1 MNSEH
6 VDILII
12 EENESII
19 NLYKK
24 MLMNILNDEYS
35 IKILKNNKE
44 ISNFFD
50 NTNNFKNKISLIIS
64 ESSIEGVEII
74 EKLGDIKSMFP
85 RVCVYIMSNDV
96 NIEKLK
102 KALKYGVSD
111 WIEKP
116 ITPDE
121 FYEVVHKS
129 IYRGTSFESKIR
141 DIEKEIDNFNV
152 ENEIEYYKLENR
164 LGKLLGENPSR
175 YETHYLLGKLYEKKG
190 IKTLSI
196 KHYKASEALKN

>member
-12 EENESII
+12 EENESIV

-24 MLMNILNDEYS
+24 LLMNILNDKYS
-35 IKILKNNKE
+35 IKVLKNNEE
-44 ISNFFD
+44 ISNFFND
-50 NTNNFKNKISLIIS
+50 TTNFKNKISLIIS
-64 ESSIEGVEII
+64 EASIEGVEII

-85 RVCVYIMSNDV
+85 RVCIYIMSNDI

-102 KALKYGVSD
+102 KALKYGISD

-129 IYRGTSFESKIR
+129 IYRGTSFESRFR
-141 DIEKEIDNFNV
+141 DIEKEIERFNV
-152 ENEIEYYKLENR
+152 EDEIEYSKLENK

-175 YETHYLLGKLYEKKG
+175 YETHYLFGKLYEKKG
-190 IKTLSI
+190 IKTLSQ